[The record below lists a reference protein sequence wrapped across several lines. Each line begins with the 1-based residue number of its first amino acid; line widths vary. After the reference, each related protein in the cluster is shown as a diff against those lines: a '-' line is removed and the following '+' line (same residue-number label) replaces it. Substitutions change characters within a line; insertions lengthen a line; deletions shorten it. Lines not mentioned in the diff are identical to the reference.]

1 MKTTAELIER
11 ISPRYK
17 KVRDVNLDFLWRD
30 FLQAVENAISKL
42 SDEKF
47 AATSGITI
55 FYFTQK
61 GDKNIYRS
69 KVAECYFFNNQEV
82 EYEEDDIYLGTREM
96 LEIAFRDFKAKAEK
110 DENVC
115 ADWFDVEDL
124 YQQENSK
131 ISLDFKLP
139 ENL

>member
-69 KVAECYFFNNQEV
+69 KVAKCYFVDNQEV

-96 LEIAFRDFKAKAEK
+96 LEIAFKDFKAKAEK

>member
-1 MKTTAELIER
+1 M
-11 ISPRYK
+11 
-17 KVRDVNLDFLWRD
+17 
-30 FLQAVENAISKL
+30 QAVENAISKL

-69 KVAECYFFNNQEV
+69 KVAKCYFVDNQEV

-96 LEIAFRDFKAKAEK
+96 LEIAFKDFKAKAEK